1 MATHALV
8 PEGAI
13 VRLDSNVPWPVAAIM
28 GCAVMTGFGSAV
40 NAAKVREG
48 STVVVLGC
56 GGVGLSA
63 ILGACYCGAARII
76 AVDVNPTRLAM
87 ASRFGATETLLAD
100 RLDKGLLGAA
110 EEVKRRN
117 GGRGADYAFECTA
130 VPELGAAPLA
140 MVRSAGTAV
149 GVSGIEQVVPIDME
163 LFEWD
168 KIYINPL
175 YGACSP
181 QRDFPLL
188 MELYRRGQLPL
199 DEMVTRTYPLDS
211 LQHAFE
217 DMHAGINAKGVLV
230 FD

>member
-1 MATHALV
+1 
-8 PEGAI
+8 
-13 VRLDSNVPWPVAAIM
+13 M

-40 NAAKVREG
+40 NAAKVAPG

-56 GGVGLSA
+56 GGVGLST
-63 ILGACYCGAARII
+63 ILGALHCGASRII
-76 AVDVNPTRLAM
+76 AVDINPGRLELAM
-87 ASRFGATETLLAD
+87 RFGATETLLAD
-100 RLDKGLLGAA
+100 PNDKGLSHAA
-110 EEVKRRN
+110 QEVKRRT
-117 GGRGADYAFECTA
+117 GGRGADSAFECTA

-175 YGACSP
+175 YGGCRP

-188 MELYRRGQLPL
+188 IDLYRKGALPL
-199 DEMVTRTYPLDS
+199 DAMVTRRYPLD
-211 LQHAFE
+211 LLADAFR
-217 DMHAGINAKGVLV
+217 DMRSGVNAKGVLV
-230 FD
+230 L